1 MFCPRCG
8 KPAETGEIICS
19 NCGLHLDV
27 INPAENA
34 GSQELPVQ
42 TDMQIIIER
51 LSTLNIKMII
61 IDIFAITVLILSF
74 MAAYQISNAGGQIMQ
89 IRTSAGQT
97 LNEVYDRQM
106 GNVYVGFAL
115 FVRACGIFF
124 FSVLI
129 SLGFKSKNKSKS

>member
-8 KPAETGEIICS
+8 KPAEIGEGICS
-19 NCGLHLDV
+19 NCGLNLQA
-27 INPAENA
+27 INPAANA
-34 GSQELPVQ
+34 GSEDPQS
-42 TDMQIIIER
+42 DIQIIIER